1 MGNQIVRWMET
12 VRDNSFTKD
21 GIVVTSLSVTVFNG
35 AYKGKI
41 TDDESDQ
48 MTSVRADD
56 WDWINQ
62 AMMEE
67 DDDPDNEDS
76 DERDRW
82 D

>member
-12 VRDNSFTKD
+12 VRDNSFTNE
-21 GIVVTSLSVTVFNG
+21 GIVVTSRSVTVFNG
-35 AYKGKI
+35 AYKRKV